1 MVAECDKAGKWLAE
15 KQQAQ
20 GSLRQTDDPVLTA
33 EDIRKR
39 EGTVLRFCEPL
50 LSKPPPPPPKV
61 RVEGC
66 LHLAGSRRLSFLLVA
81 GAPGCCKVR
90 RCGLIP
96 RSGM

>member
-33 EDIRKR
+33 EDVRKR

-61 RVEGC
+61 RVMGC
-66 LHLAGSRRLSFLLVA
+66 LHLAGSRRLFFMLVA
-81 GAPGCCKVR
+81 GAPGWCKV
-90 RCGLIP
+90 
-96 RSGM
+96 